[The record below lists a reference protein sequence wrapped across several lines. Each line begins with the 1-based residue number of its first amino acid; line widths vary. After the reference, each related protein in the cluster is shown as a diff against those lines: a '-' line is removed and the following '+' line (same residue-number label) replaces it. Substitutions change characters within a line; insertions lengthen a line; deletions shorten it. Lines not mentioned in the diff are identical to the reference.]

1 MKTFLILF
9 VALLPALVFAQT
21 GNLPTIKN
29 PKDWDRLET
38 KTRWFPAAFR
48 LDTLKSYFIAEAN
61 DSLAF
66 HRVDIDANAGAINAL
81 EGENDGVVTSGLVTG
96 STSKILSLTRSAP
109 LSVLEVGFTDLVNDA
124 DSDPANEIQTFDVSA
139 LIGTDLNL
147 SLSSD
152 GEATKTIDLSS
163 LQDGTGTD
171 DQDLSISGRNLTIE
185 GGNTIPLP
193 ADANTQLTESQV
205 DDFADNNGYLKNGDH
220 LDLDEGNL
228 KTDVSVVIT
237 SKVDMLKIYHSDVD
251 VTDGY
256 FKIGSS
262 TGNAGKM
269 IPLLD
274 MKRNTSQSGFG
285 ATIVAESKINDNVP
299 SLIISG
305 RTEGGVTTN
314 PLLRINNYT
323 TPRFQIN
330 ANGHIGVL
338 TTPTSYELDVN
349 GSVNVSD
356 DIDVGGIVEANEF
369 IGDGSGLTDV
379 NAFKLDGE
387 EGDYYTQTLD
397 VSTLVGTDLNLSL
410 SSDGEATKEIDL
422 SSLQDGNGVEDGGTV
437 SIPAGTQ
444 IQGYTWPSSAAFD
457 NRTFY
462 GDFVN
467 GSYRNDRYTKGANG
481 LGYEREVR
489 FDASGN
495 LVGVP
500 HISISD
506 ASYSAGYLKGDR
518 LFFDTPTSDWDLV
531 FDVTHPTISSGAG
544 KDYEVFMDARPTVN
558 KSVLTTDTDGATE
571 WNKYLQ
577 TYTVV
582 LSSNE
587 DITSTTFAEVSNL
600 SITGIQAGIYQ
611 VHYSLIWQDKTSP
624 SFSGGTPDFS
634 YKINT
639 TNESGDGSGWNS
651 AGFTESVKDWDDVT
665 GLNDNSD
672 VGGTVSTNMND
683 GVVIFTNTGAFKY
696 SHKNEVSGTI
706 EMKKGS
712 YIKLTKLD

>member
-1 MKTFLILF
+1 VWYQAQKRGSSPEESPWIQLANIVGNRSDAVSGTNFNTIF
-9 VALLPALVFAQT
+9 NSTQGIAGSVYNATNYTNVPA
-21 GNLPTIKN
+21 GLPTNTSFVVENIDNTLGDIQIMWPFNRGFEHHYKRRSFQGEYS
-29 PKDWDRLET
+29 DW
-38 KTRWFPAAFR
+38 A
-48 LDTLKSYFIAEAN
+48 LDYNSESLDISQFLTDVPTLQQ
-61 DSLAF
+61 
-66 HRVDIDANAGAINAL
+66 
-81 EGENDGVVTSGLVTG
+81 VT
-96 STSKILSLTRSAP
+96 
-109 LSVLEVGFTDLVNDA
+109 
-124 DSDPANEIQTFDVSA
+124 
-139 LIGTDLNL
+139 
-147 SLSSD
+147 
-152 GEATKTIDLSS
+152 
-163 LQDGTGTD
+163 
-171 DQDLSISGRNLTIE
+171 
-185 GGNTIPLP
+185 
-193 ADANTQLTESQV
+193 
-205 DDFADNNGYLKNGDH
+205 
-220 LDLDEGNL
+220 DEGA
-228 KTDVSVVIT
+228 TTTADIT
-237 SKVDMLKIYHSDVD
+237 
-251 VTDGY
+251 
-256 FKIGSS
+256 
-262 TGNAGKM
+262 
-269 IPLLD
+269 
-274 MKRNTSQSGFG
+274 
-285 ATIVAESKINDNVP
+285 
-299 SLIISG
+299 
-305 RTEGGVTTN
+305 
-314 PLLRINNYT
+314 
-323 TPRFQIN
+323 
-330 ANGHIGVL
+330 ANSF
-338 TTPTSYELDVN
+338 T
-349 GSVNVSD
+349 
-356 DIDVGGIVEANEF
+356 
-369 IGDGSGLTDV
+369 GDGSALTDV
-379 NAFKLDGE
+379 PG
-387 EGDYYTQTLD
+387 
-397 VSTLVGTDLNLSL
+397 
-410 SSDGEATKEIDL
+410 
-422 SSLQDGNGVEDGGTV
+422 DGNGIEDGGTV
-437 SIPAGTQ
+437 DVPIATQ

-481 LGYEREVR
+481 LGYERQVR
-489 FDASGN
+489 FDASGD

-624 SFSGGTPDFS
+624 SLSGGTPDFS

-665 GLNDNSD
+665 EVNDNND

-706 EMKKGS
+706 EIKKGS

>member
-1 MKTFLILF
+1 VVNDIAALPTYADVSDSTQ
-9 VALLPALVFAQT
+9 VAKDYADANDDNDIYDDTDVVADIATNSTGISDNVTAIAALPTDTDVSNAQT
-21 GNLPTIKN
+21 DAQNYADANDDNDIYDDTDVVNDIAALPTYADVSDSTQVA
-29 PKDWDRLET
+29 KDYAD
-38 KTRWFPAAFR
+38 
-48 LDTLKSYFIAEAN
+48 D
-61 DSLAF
+61 
-66 HRVDIDANAGAINAL
+66 
-81 EGENDGVVTSGLVTG
+81 
-96 STSKILSLTRSAP
+96 
-109 LSVLEVGFTDLVNDA
+109 NDA
-124 DSDPANEIQTFDVSA
+124 DTQNPFQTISKE
-139 LIGTDLNL
+139 GTTVTL
-147 SLSSD
+147 SD
-152 GEATKTIDLSS
+152 G
-163 LQDGTGTD
+163 
-171 DQDLSISGRNLTIE
+171 
-185 GGNTIPLP
+185 GGSFT
-193 ADANTQLTESQV
+193 DANTQVSEAQV
-205 DDFADNNGYLKNGDH
+205 DDWADNNGYLKNGDH

-228 KTDVSVVIT
+228 KTDVPVIIT
-237 SKVDMLKIYHSDVD
+237 NKVDMLKIYHPDVD

-256 FKIGSS
+256 FKLGNI

-269 IPLLD
+269 IPLLN

-285 ATIVAESKINDNVP
+285 ATIIAESKINDNVP

-314 PLLRINNYT
+314 PLLRVNNYT
-323 TPRFQIN
+323 TTRFQIN